1 MKIKKSIIFLIFM
14 INILF
19 VAFWFS
25 QHRNQLKSNLK
36 TEVTFFKPPL
46 FLNESLVNKMLTQN
60 FRDEYSLQK
69 DSLDLNM
76 LENKL
81 KSIPEIQNVEIFI
94 SNQGFLSIQ
103 ITEREPLFKVDS
115 DPPYFSDSNGF
126 LFKHKALDSIKFP
139 LFKTTSSTISLTTTA
154 SLIQNLKSDPFLA
167 KELKTIILKE
177 NQYHLK
183 LKSYDFEVVFGVP
196 KKTKEKIKKLKVFC
210 AFQKTQDNL
219 LKFKKINLSYNK
231 QVVASIH

>member
-94 SNQGFLSIQ
+94 SNQ
-103 ITEREPLFKVDS
+103 
-115 DPPYFSDSNGF
+115 
-126 LFKHKALDSIKFP
+126 
-139 LFKTTSSTISLTTTA
+139 
-154 SLIQNLKSDPFLA
+154 
-167 KELKTIILKE
+167 
-177 NQYHLK
+177 
-183 LKSYDFEVVFGVP
+183 
-196 KKTKEKIKKLKVFC
+196 
-210 AFQKTQDNL
+210 
-219 LKFKKINLSYNK
+219 
-231 QVVASIH
+231 